1 MCGRSAVQW
10 RGSSVEMSVEVQC
23 SGVQLASVVEVG
35 GKVREEEEE
44 ERSMARAE
52 TGR

>member
-1 MCGRSAVQW
+1 VQYNGVAVAWRCQLGCSAVQL
-10 RGSSVEMSVEVQC
+10 SSAVEV
-23 SGVQLASVVEVG
+23 

>member
-10 RGSSVEMSVEVQC
+10 RGSSVEVSVGVQC

-35 GKVREEEEE
+35 GKVREEEE
-44 ERSMARAE
+44 RSMARAE